1 MLTEEMQERLIQS
14 LLDRV
19 EQLNVELLIE
29 IGEQIKYIG
38 TLAPSDVHKLSQ
50 IILYGENV
58 NWIARRLSE
67 ITNLNVRDIY
77 KILKK
82 TAIENQEFARQFY
95 KARGIDFI
103 PYEKNEL
110 LQKQVNAI
118 AKITANK
125 YKNIMNSTAY
135 VLDDKLVPIQKI
147 YTEVVDKAILSVSQG
162 KESYQMAM
170 RKSMNELV
178 QKGMRIRVD
187 KNGNP
192 TGTRVVDYKSGLSRR
207 ADTAIRMNML
217 EGIRTTSDELQKQFG
232 EEFGANMIEVS
243 HHQNSAPDHIDTVDG
258 KQFARIDVIREQI
271 ASGEEKEI
279 KLSDISG
286 DRVKVKGKWYKDF
299 DSVNEK
305 LERPVSTLNCRHYIF
320 TGILGVSQPLYTKEQ
335 LEKDKE
341 NNLKG
346 FEYNGKHYTLYEG
359 TQLQR
364 QIETKVRELKDRQ
377 IMYKSMGDIE
387 EVGNCQRRITEL
399 THKYNDLN
407 KASGLK
413 SKFAR
418 MNVNG
423 YRKMKVS

>member
-1 MLTEEMQERLIQS
+1 MLTEEMQERLVQNLIDRID
-14 LLDRV
+14 LL
-19 EQLNVELLIE
+19 NIELLAE
-29 IGEQIKYIG
+29 IAKQIKYIG
-38 TLAPSDVHKLSQ
+38 TLAPSDVHKLAQ
-50 IILYGENV
+50 MILYGENV

-118 AKITANK
+118 AKITANR

-135 VLDDKLVPIQKI
+135 VLDDKLVPINKI
-147 YTEVVDKAILSVSQG
+147 YTEVIDKAILSVSQG

-178 QKGMRIRVD
+178 EKGMRIRVD

-217 EGIRTTSDELQKQFG
+217 EGIRTTSDELQRQFG
-232 EEFGANMIEVS
+232 EEFGADGIEISV
-243 HHQNSAPDHIDTVDG
+243 HEHPAPDHANIQG
-258 KQFARIDVIREQI
+258 KQF
-271 ASGEEKEI
+271 SNEEFEELNKE
-279 KLSDISG
+279 
-286 DRVKVKGKWYKDF
+286 
-299 DSVNEK
+299 
-305 LERPVSTLNCRHYIF
+305 LERPIGTLNCYHYIF
-320 TGILGVSQPLYTKEQ
+320 SIILGVSKPQYTQKE
-335 LEKDKE
+335 LDEINKE
-341 NNLKG
+341 NKKG
-346 FEYNGKHYTLYEG
+346 FEFEGKHYTLYEG

-364 QIETKVRELKDRQ
+364 RIETKVRELKDKQ
-377 IMYKSMGDIE
+377 IMYKSMGDIDE
-387 EVGNCQRRITEL
+387 AANCQRKISEL
-399 THKYNDLN
+399 IDKYNDLS
-407 KASGLK
+407 KTSGLK

-418 MNVNG
+418 MNVSG

>member
-1 MLTEEMQERLIQS
+1 MLTEEMQEKLIQG

-19 EQLNVELLIE
+19 EQLNIELLKE
-29 IGEQIKYIG
+29 MGKQIKYIG
-38 TLAPSDVHKLSQ
+38 TLTPTQAHKLAYMV
-50 IILYGENV
+50 LYGEDV
-58 NWIARRLSE
+58 SWIARRLSE
-67 ITNLNVRDIY
+67 VTNLNVQEIY
-77 KILKK
+77 QIMKQ

-95 KARGIDFI
+95 KARNIDFI
-103 PYEKNEL
+103 PYEKNVL
-110 LQKQVNAI
+110 LQKQVRAI
-118 AKITANK
+118 ATLTANR

-135 VLDDKLVPIQKI
+135 VLDGELVPIGKI
-147 YTEVVDKAILSVSQG
+147 YQEVVDKAILSVSQG
-162 KESYQMAM
+162 KESYQTVM
-170 RKSMNELV
+170 RKAMNELV
-178 QKGMRIRVD
+178 EKGMRVRVD
-187 KNGNP
+187 KNGEP

-207 ADTAIRMNML
+207 ADTAIRMNTL
-217 EGIRTTSDELQKQFG
+217 EGIRTTSNELQKQFG
-232 EEFGANMIEVS
+232 KEFGANMVEVS

-346 FEYNGKHYTLYEG
+346 FEYNGKHYTMYERR
-359 TQLQR
+359 T
-364 QIETKVRELKDRQ
+364 IIKKD
-377 IMYKSMGDIE
+377 
-387 EVGNCQRRITEL
+387 
-399 THKYNDLN
+399 
-407 KASGLK
+407 
-413 SKFAR
+413 
-418 MNVNG
+418 
-423 YRKMKVS
+423 